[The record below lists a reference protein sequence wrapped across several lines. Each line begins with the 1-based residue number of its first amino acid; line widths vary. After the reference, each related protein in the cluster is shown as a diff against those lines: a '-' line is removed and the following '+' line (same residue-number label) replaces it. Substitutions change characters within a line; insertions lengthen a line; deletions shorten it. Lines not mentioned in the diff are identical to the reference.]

1 MQPFLAAL
9 TIVLL
14 LGTVLMRV
22 AMMRRQ
28 GVRAMN
34 FGKQDKTDFLIP
46 PFAFF
51 YFYLVFA
58 HAFGWPTV
66 SREMLFYTGAAA
78 WLGVAFCWAGLL
90 LLFWSLVSFGRSF
103 RVGIDDDKPDRLV
116 TGGVFAWSR
125 NPIYVAFWLI
135 LLGQFLVFPNW
146 LLLVYLVA
154 ATWLFHRQIRREEA
168 FLAQRYGAEYTE
180 YCGRVRRYL

>member
-1 MQPFLAAL
+1 MQHCLAAL
-9 TIVLL
+9 TIALL
-14 LGTVLMRV
+14 LGMVLARV
-22 AMMRRQ
+22 AMLRLQ

-51 YFYLVFA
+51 YFYLVFGD
-58 HAFGWPTV
+58 AFGWPTL
-66 SREMLFYTGAAA
+66 SRQTFFASDAVA
-78 WLGVAFCWAGLL
+78 WLGVAFCLTGLL
-90 LLFWSLVSFGRSF
+90 FLLWSLVSFGRSF
-103 RVGIDDDKPDRLV
+103 RVGIDDVNPDKLV

-146 LLLVYLVA
+146 LLLVYLAA
-154 ATWLFHRQIRREEA
+154 ATWLFHRQVRREEA
-168 FLAQRYGAEYTE
+168 YLAQRYGAEYAN

>member
-1 MQPFLAAL
+1 MQRYLAAL
-9 TIVLL
+9 TIVVL
-14 LGTVLMRV
+14 LGTVLARV
-22 AMMRRQ
+22 AILRRQ

-34 FGKQDKTDFLIP
+34 FGKQDKKDFLIP

-58 HAFGWPTV
+58 HAFRWPTATRQV
-66 SREMLFYTGAAA
+66 FFASDAGA
-78 WLGVAFCWAGLL
+78 WLGVALCGAGLL
-90 LLFWSLVSFGRSF
+90 FLFWSLVSFGRSF
-103 RVGIDDDKPDRLV
+103 RVGIDDASPDELV

-125 NPIYVAFWLI
+125 NPIYVAFWFI
-135 LLGQFLVFPNW
+135 LLGELLVLPNW
-146 LLLVYLVA
+146 LLLVYLAA

-168 FLAQRYGAEYTE
+168 YLAQRYGAAYAD